1 VTDTAKI
8 GVRTGQSIDWVAIA
22 WRYGPWLLLAALF
35 AMLPKI
41 FTSGTAHTMMSMMG
55 IMIVFALSYN
65 MLLGETGLLSFGH
78 AVYYGL
84 GGFLAVH
91 AMNTVARDALPIP
104 VFLIPLVGGFSG
116 LLFGII
122 FGSVSTRRGGT
133 AFAMISL
140 GLGELVASSSLILRS
155 FFGGEEGVST
165 NRTKLFRVFDLTFGP
180 QLQVYYLIAAWCLIC
195 MIAMYALTRTPFGRM
210 CNAVRDNPERAQ
222 FVGYNPYAVRFIAFS
237 LSGLFAGIAGGL
249 AAINFELVNSSVVGA
264 AQSGTVLLAAYI
276 GGIGNFIGP
285 VIGAVLVTYLQV
297 MLSDI
302 TEIWQLYFGLLF
314 IGMVMFAPG
323 GIAGLILMHEPL
335 WHAGAYRTLLGR
347 LIPAYLLALVPAL
360 IAVFGLLLVIEMTFR
375 LMVKASEGTRMT
387 FFSVPFD
394 AASAVPWIAAIVLL
408 VGGFYLFRRTWP
420 FIADAWQ
427 AAYTEI
433 HRASRGAP
441 KSQP

>member
-1 VTDTAKI
+1 VTEAAKI
-8 GVRTGQSIDWVAIA
+8 GVRTGRPVDWMSIAR
-22 WRYGPWLLLAALF
+22 RYGAWLLLAAAF
-35 AMLPKI
+35 AVLPKI
-41 FTSGTAHTMMSMMG
+41 FASGTAQTMMSMMG

-84 GGFLAVH
+84 GGFLAAH
-91 AMNTVARDALPIP
+91 AMNTVARDALPVP

-116 LLFGII
+116 LLFGIV

-155 FFGGEEGVST
+155 FFGGEEGIST
-165 NRTKLFRVFDLTFGP
+165 NRTKLFRVFDLNFGP

-222 FVGYNPYAVRFIAFS
+222 FVGYNPYMVRFVAFS
-237 LSGLFAGIAGGL
+237 LAGLFAGIAGGL
-249 AAINFELVNSSVVGA
+249 AAINFELVNASEVGA

-285 VIGAVLVTYLQV
+285 VIGAILVTYLQV
-297 MLSDI
+297 MLSDV

-314 IGMVMFAPG
+314 IATVMFAPG
-323 GIAGLILMHEPL
+323 GIAGLIFMHEPL
-335 WHAGAYRTLLGR
+335 WHAGAYRALFGR
-347 LIPAYLLALVPAL
+347 LVPTYLLALIPGLMAL
-360 IAVFGLLLVIEMTFR
+360 LGLILVIEMTFR
-375 LMVKASEGTRMT
+375 LMVKASEGTRMN
-387 FFSVPFD
+387 FFGVALD
-394 AASAVPWIAAIVLL
+394 AAAPVPWIAAAVLL

-427 AAYTEI
+427 HAHAEMQQARRSAA
-433 HRASRGAP
+433 
-441 KSQP
+441 